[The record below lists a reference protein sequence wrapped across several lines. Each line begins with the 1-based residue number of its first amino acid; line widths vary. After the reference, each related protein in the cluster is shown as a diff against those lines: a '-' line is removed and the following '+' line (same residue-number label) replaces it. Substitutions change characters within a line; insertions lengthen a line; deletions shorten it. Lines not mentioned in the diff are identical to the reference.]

1 MTSAREPVLDS
12 EPRRLHLYRP
22 QNQLGD
28 LLLNVPAIRA
38 IRERFPYSHITLV
51 VGEQNAPA
59 VLGQAWA
66 DEIRVVRTRNFA
78 GVLRESFRLG
88 PRPDLAVYFTTV
100 SYSKSGAY
108 LVRASRARSRI
119 GFDPSYLG
127 ERDRAALTWSLP
139 YPAPDRG
146 RQAKL
151 HQAEV
156 SLALARALGVGVAPP
171 PPHYVPDTQLMASV
185 PVGGVYLHPGAGK
198 VKNRWPAGRFAAVA
212 RELLARG
219 LDVSWIEGPQD
230 SGCVAE
236 ANRVLGRTLPVV
248 SGEPIPRLAA
258 RFSRAAL
265 YIGNDTGP
273 LHLAG
278 ATGCPTLGIY
288 GWSDP
293 AEWAPVGSRVR
304 SVRAPDANLES
315 VSVEQ
320 VLATA
325 LPLLERER
333 CATA

>member
-38 IRERFPYSHITLV
+38 IRERFPHAHITLV

-108 LVRASRARSRI
+108 LVRASRARRRI

-127 ERDRAALTWSLP
+127 ERDRASLTWSLP

-146 RQAKL
+146 PQAKL
-151 HQAEV
+151 HQSEV

-230 SGCVAE
+230 GGCVAE

-248 SGEPIPRLAA
+248 SSEPISRLAA
-258 RFSRAAL
+258 RFARAAL